1 MSAIIFYFCNENTAK
16 NYNNGLYCIVL
27 YCIVEFTSAHF
38 SKFLFLIF
46 NNSINFKKIIACLIK
61 NVNNNLN

>member
-1 MSAIIFYFCNENTAK
+1 MACIVLYCIV
-16 NYNNGLYCIVL
+16 LYCIVL

-61 NVNNNLN
+61 NVNNNLKLN